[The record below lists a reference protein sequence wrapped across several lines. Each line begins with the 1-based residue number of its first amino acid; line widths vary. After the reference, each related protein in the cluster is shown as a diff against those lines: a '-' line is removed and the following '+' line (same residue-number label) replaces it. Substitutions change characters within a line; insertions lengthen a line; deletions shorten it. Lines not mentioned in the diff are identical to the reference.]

1 MKKEI
6 SVLIDAEQESSYTN
20 FDEESASDDEI
31 YWAIAHLA
39 VLLQQRGYEPG
50 ELFNDLLDGIQGVEV
65 IDDEPHG
72 LLN

>member
-6 SVLIDAEQESSYTN
+6 SVLIDSDTESSFTN
-20 FDEESASDDEI
+20 FDEEITSDDEI

-39 VLLQQRGYEPG
+39 VLLQQRGYEPEEIFDNIMEG
-50 ELFNDLLDGIQGVEV
+50 MDCAEV
-65 IDDEPHG
+65 IDDRPRG

>member
-6 SVLIDAEQESSYTN
+6 SVLIDSDTESSFTN
-20 FDEESASDDEI
+20 FDEEITSDDEI

-39 VLLQQRGYEPG
+39 VLLQQRGYDPR
-50 ELFNDLLDGIQGVEV
+50 ELFEDVIEGMNNVEV
-65 IDDEPHG
+65 IDNKPHG